1 MAPVTYP
8 SLQITPESG
17 TMVCAGDVQELLDTS
32 FPQKCECRPV
42 KVLHVVGTRPNFMK
56 MAAIITA
63 AERWNC
69 ALDTPGALAPDGPD
83 GPRPMLPEVA
93 RVRFE
98 QVLVH
103 TGQHYDEK
111 MCKVFFDDL
120 GLPRPD
126 YDLGV
131 GSGSQIRQT
140 AGIMLALEPV
150 LEEVMPDL
158 VVTVGDVNS
167 TLAAA
172 LVAGKS
178 RIPVAHVEA
187 GLRSGDWGMPEEL
200 NRVLVDQLSDLLL
213 TSSDDAEANLIAEGI
228 PASRI
233 HFVGNTMI
241 DTLDTHIAAALERTL
256 TGGLQLTDAGY
267 AVMTLHRPSNVDER
281 EGLHRL
287 VQLLLAIAQRLPV
300 VFPVHARTRE
310 RLRNFGLEAAL
321 ERNPSVVL
329 CEPLGYR
336 DFLSLLARARLV
348 LTDSGGVQEET
359 TVLGVPCLT
368 LRHNTERPVTV
379 TEGTNRLVN
388 PDDIEAA
395 VAAADDILSAPMPQ
409 LRRPALWDGH
419 AGDRIARVI
428 AEWAAAGGGRGSKQV
443 RDPELV
449 LTELADSGA
458 EVNAEAEA
466 QA

>member
-1 MAPVTYP
+1 M
-8 SLQITPESG
+8 
-17 TMVCAGDVQELLDTS
+17 
-32 FPQKCECRPV
+32 PV
-42 KVLHVVGTRPNFMK
+42 KLLHVVGTRPNFMK

-63 AERWNC
+63 AERWNRT
-69 ALDTPGALAPDGPD
+69 LDTLAAATAAKTLDTIGALPAGYSPTGNGNSAHPGGPK
-83 GPRPMLPEVA
+83 PMSPAVA
-93 RVRFE
+93 QVRFE

-111 MCKVFFDDL
+111 MCQVFFDDL
-120 GLPRPD
+120 GLPRPN
-126 YDLGV
+126 YNLGV
-131 GSGSQIRQT
+131 GSGSHTRQT
-140 AGIMLALEPV
+140 ASIMLALEPV
-150 LEEVMPDL
+150 LEDEMPDL
-158 VVTVGDVNS
+158 VVIVGDVNS

-187 GLRSGDWGMPEEL
+187 GLRSRDWEMPEEL

-228 PASRI
+228 PAERI

-241 DTLDTHIAAALERTL
+241 DTLETHLPKALERTL
-256 TGGLQLTDAGY
+256 TGGLALTDEGY
-267 AVMTLHRPSNVDER
+267 AVFTLHRPSNVDER

-287 VQLLLAIAQRLPV
+287 VQLLLAIAERLPV
-300 VFPVHARTRE
+300 VFPVHMRTRE
-310 RLRNFGLEAAL
+310 RLRTFGFEAAL
-321 ERNPSVVL
+321 ERNTSIVL

-368 LRHNTERPVTV
+368 LRHNTERPVTI
-379 TEGTNRLVN
+379 TEGTNHLVD
-388 PDDIEAA
+388 PDDVEAA
-395 VAAADDILSAPMPQ
+395 IAAADDILSAPMPK

-428 AEWAAAGGGRGSKQV
+428 AEWAAEGGGRGLKQV
-443 RDPELV
+443 REPEQV
-449 LTELADSGA
+449 LTEMADRGTETES
-458 EVNAEAEA
+458 
-466 QA
+466 